1 MGRCFVKKLKNI
13 VILCG
18 GQSGERDVSFK
29 SAEPVFE
36 TLKKL
41 YPTHLIRLD
50 ENKLPG
56 GLDPEEDLI
65 FPVTHGDFGEDGQLQ
80 TLLEQGGFT
89 YIGSDSKTSALCMD
103 KMRSKQLAQT
113 HHLPVLPGIALQL
126 GQKLDETFIC
136 ETLGGTSFVL
146 KPTNK
151 GSSIGVHLCSDF
163 GDLKEVWSTISEGNW
178 MVERCAHGRELTLGI
193 LQGEP
198 MGIVEIRPKHGFY
211 DFKNKY
217 TSGACEYLY
226 PAPIGTEFTQ
236 KMKAVG
242 VAFFQDA
249 NCRDFGRIDCILEP
263 DGHLW
268 LLEMNTIPGMTAQS
282 LFPKSA
288 ACIGL
293 SFENM
298 LKQLIEKALKRC

>member
-1 MGRCFVKKLKNI
+1 MRHLKNI

-41 YPTHLIRLD
+41 YPTRLIRLD
-50 ENKLPG
+50 ENKLPD

-80 TLLEQGGFT
+80 ALLEQEHFA

-103 KMRSKQLAQT
+103 KMRSKQLAEA
-113 HHLPVLPGIALQL
+113 HHLPVLPGITLKV
-126 GQKLDETFIC
+126 GQKLDEAFLYEI
-136 ETLGGTSFVL
+136 LGCTSFVL
-146 KPTNK
+146 KPTDK
-151 GSSIGVHLCSDF
+151 GSSIGVHLCDNF
-163 GDLKEVWSTISEGNW
+163 KALKEIWSTISAGNW
-178 MVERCAHGRELTLGI
+178 MVERYAKGRELTLGI
-193 LQGEP
+193 LQGKP

-226 PAPIGTEFTQ
+226 PAPISPELTQ
-236 KMKAVG
+236 KMKTMGAE
-242 VAFFQDA
+242 FFRYA

-288 ACIGL
+288 ACVGL
-293 SFENM
+293 SFENL
-298 LKQLIEKALKRC
+298 LKQLIEEAIKPC